1 MVGEVPRGRRLCRV
15 GEIRPGTEDPASPGD
30 DRPKWGPGVAPRV
43 IEQYLERLF
52 TWESLENTERG
63 VEFELKNRLIE
74 AKFEGVTTVVVD
86 GEPVAAED
94 ITLLLSAEDRYTA
107 DEITPEAPL
116 ELDLA
121 ETVQVVL
128 QRDRLRLGVHE
139 LEVGLRVEG
148 YGEVSFTTDDEVRT
162 EDLLDVDPDEYTV
175 AELRELAAAVTEPE
189 SLERLLA
196 RERDGPDRTTAV
208 EFLERQLE
216 AAEPLAAEEMVR
228 SEPTTKD
235 TGSSIVN
242 DLLVEVL
249 ESPQRVSVY
258 LTVQTLGAGTPEEI
272 AGRTLLPENTV
283 RSTLDD
289 FESEGLADRGEDGEY
304 SVASPVSVLQKRQK
318 DLWTILRSTL

>member
-1 MVGEVPRGRRLCRV
+1 M
-15 GEIRPGTEDPASPGD
+15 
-30 DRPKWGPGVAPRV
+30 APRV

-74 AKFEGVTTVVVD
+74 AEFEGVTTVVVD

-94 ITLLLSAEDRYTA
+94 VTLLLSNEERYTA

-175 AELRELAAAVTEPE
+175 AELRELAGAVTEPE

-208 EFLERQLE
+208 EFLEGRLE
-216 AAEPLAAEEMVR
+216 AAEPLSAEEMVR

-283 RSTLDD
+283 RSTLED
-289 FESEGLADRGEDGEY
+289 FESEDLADRGEDGEY

-318 DLWTILRSTL
+318 DLWSVLRSTL

>member
-1 MVGEVPRGRRLCRV
+1 M
-15 GEIRPGTEDPASPGD
+15 
-30 DRPKWGPGVAPRV
+30 APRV

-74 AKFEGVTTVVVD
+74 AEFEGVTTVVVD

-94 ITLLLSAEDRYTA
+94 VTLLLSDEERYTA

-128 QRDRLRLGVHE
+128 ERDRLRLGVHE

-148 YGEVSFTTDDEVRT
+148 YGEVGFTTDDEVRT
-162 EDLLDVDPDEYTV
+162 EDLLDVDPGEYTV

-208 EFLERQLE
+208 EFLEGQLE
-216 AAEPLAAEEMVR
+216 AAEPLSAEEMVR

-235 TGSSIVN
+235 TGSNIVN

-258 LTVQTLGAGTPEEI
+258 LTVQTLGSGTPEEI

-283 RSTLDD
+283 RSTLED
-289 FESEGLADRGEDGEY
+289 FESEDLADRGEDGEY

-318 DLWTILRSTL
+318 DLWSVLRSTL

>member
-1 MVGEVPRGRRLCRV
+1 M
-15 GEIRPGTEDPASPGD
+15 
-30 DRPKWGPGVAPRV
+30 APRV

-74 AKFEGVTTVVVD
+74 AEFEGVTTVVVD

-94 ITLLLSAEDRYTA
+94 ITLQLSDDERYTA

-121 ETVQVVL
+121 ETVRVVL
-128 QRDRLRLGVHE
+128 ERDRLRLGVHE

-148 YGEVSFTTDDEVRT
+148 YGEVGFTTDDEVRT
-162 EDLLDVDPDEYTV
+162 DDLLDVDPGEYTV

-208 EFLERQLE
+208 EFLEGRQE
-216 AAEPLAAEEMVR
+216 AAEPLSAEEMVR

-235 TGSSIVN
+235 TGSNIVN

-258 LTVQTLGAGTPEEI
+258 LTVQTLGSGTPEEI

-283 RSTLDD
+283 RSTLED
-289 FESEGLADRGEDGEY
+289 FESEDLADRGEDGEY

-318 DLWTILRSTL
+318 DLWSVLRSTL

>member
-1 MVGEVPRGRRLCRV
+1 M
-15 GEIRPGTEDPASPGD
+15 
-30 DRPKWGPGVAPRV
+30 APRV

-74 AKFEGVTTVVVD
+74 AEFEGVTTVVVD

-94 ITLLLSAEDRYTA
+94 VTLLLSDEDRYTA

-128 QRDRLRLGVHE
+128 ERDRLRLGVHE

-148 YGEVSFTTDDEVRT
+148 YGEVGFTTDDEVRT
-162 EDLLDVDPDEYTV
+162 EDLLDVDPAEYTV

-196 RERDGPDRTTAV
+196 RERDGADRTTAV
-208 EFLERQLE
+208 ESLEGRLE
-216 AAEPLAAEEMVR
+216 AAEPLSAEEMVR

-235 TGSSIVN
+235 TGSNIVN

-258 LTVQTLGAGTPEEI
+258 LTVQTLGSGTPEEI

-283 RSTLDD
+283 RSTLED
-289 FESEGLADRGEDGEY
+289 FESEDLADRGEDGEY
-304 SVASPVSVLQKRQK
+304 SVASPVRVLQKRQQ
-318 DLWTILRSTL
+318 DLWSVLRSTL

>member
-1 MVGEVPRGRRLCRV
+1 M
-15 GEIRPGTEDPASPGD
+15 
-30 DRPKWGPGVAPRV
+30 

-74 AKFEGVTTVVVD
+74 AEFEGVTTIVVD
-86 GEPVAAED
+86 GEPIAAED
-94 ITLLLSAEDRYTA
+94 VTLVLSDEERYTA

-121 ETVQVVL
+121 ETVQVVVD
-128 QRDRLRLGVHE
+128 RDRLRLGVHE

-148 YGEVSFTTDDEVRT
+148 YGEVGFTTDDEVRT
-162 EDLLDVDPDEYTV
+162 EDLLDVDPGEYTV

-208 EFLERQLE
+208 EFLEGRLE
-216 AAEPLAAEEMVR
+216 AAEPLSAEEMVR

-283 RSTLDD
+283 RSTLED
-289 FESEGLADRGEDGEY
+289 FESEDLADRGEDGEY
-304 SVASPVSVLQKRQK
+304 SVASPVSVLQKRQQ
-318 DLWTILRSTL
+318 DLWNILRSML

>member
-1 MVGEVPRGRRLCRV
+1 M
-15 GEIRPGTEDPASPGD
+15 
-30 DRPKWGPGVAPRV
+30 

-74 AKFEGVTTVVVD
+74 AEFEGVTTVVVD

-94 ITLLLSAEDRYTA
+94 ITIQLSDDERYTA

-128 QRDRLRLGVHE
+128 DRDRLRLGVHE

-148 YGEVSFTTDDEVRT
+148 YGEVGFTTDDEVRT
-162 EDLLDVDPDEYTV
+162 EDLLDVDPGEYTV

-208 EFLERQLE
+208 EFLEGRLE
-216 AAEPLAAEEMVR
+216 AAEPLSAEEMVR

-283 RSTLDD
+283 RSTLED
-289 FESEGLADRGEDGEY
+289 FESEDLADRGEDGEY
-304 SVASPVSVLQKRQK
+304 SVASPVTVLQKRQN